1 MDRRV
6 VGGTRVLFHQPSWM
20 EVALQL
26 IVLIVAAFLLNACT
40 ATGPAR
46 TQTALVQG
54 LSEEVSCMSEC
65 LDDDSETCDSCAASC
80 LEAPRGDRVA
90 SGQ

>member
-1 MDRRV
+1 
-6 VGGTRVLFHQPSWM
+6 M

-26 IVLIVAAFLLNACT
+26 IVLIFAALLLNAC
-40 ATGPAR
+40 AVPGEAR
-46 TQTALVQG
+46 TQIAQVQKP
-54 LSEEVSCMSEC
+54 SDEVSCMSEC
-65 LDDDSETCDSCAASC
+65 LDDDSENCDSCAASC